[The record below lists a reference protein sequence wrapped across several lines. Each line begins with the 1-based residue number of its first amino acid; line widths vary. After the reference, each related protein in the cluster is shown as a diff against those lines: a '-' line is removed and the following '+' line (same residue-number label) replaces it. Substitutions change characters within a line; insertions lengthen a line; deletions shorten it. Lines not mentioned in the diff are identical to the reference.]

1 MAAGGTSSEKLW
13 RKFQSCS
20 AVCFSDG
27 RYEPPLPPAV
37 CNVRNEALNVFF
49 FEKPLSHS
57 PRGELAP
64 PARAV

>member
-49 FEKPLSHS
+49 LKRH
-57 PRGELAP
+57 
-64 PARAV
+64 